1 MAQQVGE
8 GGENLSDTA
17 KQIAQN
23 VAQQA
28 EPKAA
33 ELNRTIEEQAHEI
46 SQNAEPWARNVADT
60 VQEGAKVYD
69 RKTLNKCACRRLPAL
84 RI

>member
-1 MAQQVGE
+1 MSRSLRRSRSRWGE

-46 SQNAEPWARNVADT
+46 SQNAEPWAPQCGRHRA
-60 VQEGAKVYD
+60 GG
-69 RKTLNKCACRRLPAL
+69 R
-84 RI
+84 